1 MITTSEGFAHL
12 IQFHNTSS
20 QNHKNCNDFS
30 RFNYF
35 GSLSWN
41 RILTSHRAC
50 SVGGSAMHMK
60 CPDDVGREAGIG
72 PDRENPRLEG
82 AKTIPGLPVMTD
94 LL

>member
-1 MITTSEGFAHL
+1 
-12 IQFHNTSS
+12 
-20 QNHKNCNDFS
+20 
-30 RFNYF
+30 
-35 GSLSWN
+35 
-41 RILTSHRAC
+41 
-50 SVGGSAMHMK
+50 MK